1 MVNDFKSCN
10 YVYQNYYYFLNLPGG
25 KDRSFASEIGV
36 NVAAVEGVVGCEE
49 GGFGRIGVLF
59 SELPLPEEMAC
70 KLAGRSTRGLLLLR

>member
-1 MVNDFKSCN
+1 MVHDFKSCN
-10 YVYQNYYYFLNLPGG
+10 YVIILPGG
-25 KDRSFASEIGV
+25 KERSFASEIGV

>member
-1 MVNDFKSCN
+1 MFII
-10 YVYQNYYYFLNLPGG
+10 LPGG

-36 NVAAVEGVVGCEE
+36 NVAAELEGVVGCE

-70 KLAGRSTRGLLLLR
+70 KLAGRSTRGLLLR